1 MLADEEWVQLY
12 SHMCLLSVLVSAP
25 PKKDSD
31 SAHAVAGM
39 QHNLD
44 LDPVDYKCTYA
55 FHGLYAA

>member
-39 QHNLD
+39 QHNL
-44 LDPVDYKCTYA
+44 
-55 FHGLYAA
+55 